1 MLIQKK
7 KTCSCNLDHHF
18 SLIHI
23 IMHQSMPMIYIY
35 KWDSRDTL
43 IEQSD
48 IEQFD
53 SRIVEIIRRD
63 RYYLR
68 RITHLNNFVHST
80 VVQCSLH
87 HVSSH
92 EQTVSSVLCNCAET
106 VFFVRHTR
114 SFFSFF
120 FSLSFFYFIFF
131 PLCDECLWAD
141 RETQSRCL
149 RKIFF
154 FWSESTR
161 FLKRINRR
169 LNRCSR
175 LGADERTIVWS
186 RIGDG
191 VLFDSFIL
199 DRAPR
204 VIRFFWEVSAREEF
218 MGDSF
223 FFPLRLIFE
232 NNLTAGILVIFQYFD
247 TKIPRNK
254 IDPIID
260 YSFSLFHK
268 ELHNVIESKSH
279 DNTLY
284 RCCLKVK
291 DGEL

>member
-1 MLIQKK
+1 MCTQLSSNAACIMFHPTNKQSQVCCAIVQKR
-7 KTCSCNLDHHF
+7 F
-18 SLIHI
+18 
-23 IMHQSMPMIYIY
+23 
-35 KWDSRDTL
+35 
-43 IEQSD
+43 
-48 IEQFD
+48 
-53 SRIVEIIRRD
+53 
-63 RYYLR
+63 
-68 RITHLNNFVHST
+68 
-80 VVQCSLH
+80 
-87 HVSSH
+87 
-92 EQTVSSVLCNCAET
+92 
-106 VFFVRHTR
+106 FFVRHTR

-131 PLCDECLWAD
+131 LLCDECLWAD

-223 FFPLRLIFE
+223 FFLLRLIFE
-232 NNLTAGILVIFQYFD
+232 NNLTAGILVKVIFQYFD

-260 YSFSLFHK
+260 YSLSLFHK

>member
-1 MLIQKK
+1 
-7 KTCSCNLDHHF
+7 
-18 SLIHI
+18 
-23 IMHQSMPMIYIY
+23 MHQSMPMIYIY

-106 VFFVRHTR
+106 VFFCATYA
-114 SFFSFF
+114 FILFLFF
-120 FSLSFFYFIFF
+120 FSLFFLFHFF
-131 PLCDECLWAD
+131 PPMWRVSLGRPWNAISMFAEDF
-141 RETQSRCL
+141 
-149 RKIFF
+149 FF

-223 FFPLRLIFE
+223 FFSPLRLIFE

>member
-1 MLIQKK
+1 MQLA
-7 KTCSCNLDHHF
+7 SCFIPRTN
-18 SLIHI
+18 SLKCVV
-23 IMHQSMPMIYIY
+23 QLC
-35 KWDSRDTL
+35 RNGFFL
-43 IEQSD
+43 CD
-48 IEQFD
+48 I
-53 SRIVEIIRRD
+53 R
-63 RYYLR
+63 
-68 RITHLNNFVHST
+68 VHSFPFFFL
-80 VVQCSLH
+80 SL
-87 HVSSH
+87 
-92 EQTVSSVLCNCAET
+92 
-106 VFFVRHTR
+106 FFI
-114 SFFSFF
+114 SFFSPYVTSVSGQTVKRNLDVCGRF
-120 FSLSFFYFIFF
+120 
-131 PLCDECLWAD
+131 
-141 RETQSRCL
+141 
-149 RKIFF
+149 FF

>member
-106 VFFVRHTR
+106 VFFCATYA
-114 SFFSFF
+114 FILFLFF
-120 FSLSFFYFIFF
+120 FLSLFLFHFF
-131 PLCDECLWAD
+131 PPMWRVSLGRPWNAISMFAEDF
-141 RETQSRCL
+141 
-149 RKIFF
+149 FF

-218 MGDSF
+218 MGASF
-223 FFPLRLIFE
+223 FFPPPDFWKQLNGRYSGYFSILRYKNSSE
-232 NNLTAGILVIFQYFD
+232 
-247 TKIPRNK
+247 
-254 IDPIID
+254 
-260 YSFSLFHK
+260 
-268 ELHNVIESKSH
+268 
-279 DNTLY
+279 
-284 RCCLKVK
+284 
-291 DGEL
+291 

>member
-1 MLIQKK
+1 
-7 KTCSCNLDHHF
+7 
-18 SLIHI
+18 
-23 IMHQSMPMIYIY
+23 MHQSMPMIYIY

-106 VFFVRHTR
+106 VFFLCDIRVHSFPFFFLSLFFI
-114 SFFSFF
+114 SFFSPYVTTVSGQTVKRNLDVCGRF
-120 FSLSFFYFIFF
+120 
-131 PLCDECLWAD
+131 
-141 RETQSRCL
+141 
-149 RKIFF
+149 FF

-223 FFPLRLIFE
+223 FFSPLRLIFE
-232 NNLTAGILVIFQYFD
+232 NNLTAGILVKVIFQYFD

-268 ELHNVIESKSH
+268 GGIAQRHRVQVSRQHVVSLLS
-279 DNTLY
+279 
-284 RCCLKVK
+284 
-291 DGEL
+291 

>member
-1 MLIQKK
+1 
-7 KTCSCNLDHHF
+7 
-18 SLIHI
+18 
-23 IMHQSMPMIYIY
+23 MHQSMPMIYIY

-154 FWSESTR
+154 FLVGKHQIFETNKSSIESMFKAR
-161 FLKRINRR
+161 CRR
-169 LNRCSR
+169 TN
-175 LGADERTIVWS
+175 D
-186 RIGDG
+186 
-191 VLFDSFIL
+191 
-199 DRAPR
+199 R
-204 VIRFFWEVSAREEF
+204 VISDRWRCAIRQLYIRSCSTSNPIFLRSERARRIY
-218 MGDSF
+218 GSF
-223 FFPLRLIFE
+223 FFFPPSWF
-232 NNLTAGILVIFQYFD
+232 
-247 TKIPRNK
+247 
-254 IDPIID
+254 
-260 YSFSLFHK
+260 
-268 ELHNVIESKSH
+268 
-279 DNTLY
+279 
-284 RCCLKVK
+284 LKTT
-291 DGEL
+291 

>member
-1 MLIQKK
+1 
-7 KTCSCNLDHHF
+7 
-18 SLIHI
+18 
-23 IMHQSMPMIYIY
+23 MHQSMPMIYIY

-106 VFFVRHTR
+106 VFFCATYA
-114 SFFSFF
+114 FILFLFF
-120 FSLSFFYFIFF
+120 FSLFFLFHFF
-131 PLCDECLWAD
+131 PPMWRVSLGRPWNAISMFAED
-141 RETQSRCL
+141 
-149 RKIFF
+149 FF
-154 FWSESTR
+154 FLVGKHQIFETNKSSIESMFKAR
-161 FLKRINRR
+161 CRR
-169 LNRCSR
+169 TN
-175 LGADERTIVWS
+175 D
-186 RIGDG
+186 
-191 VLFDSFIL
+191 
-199 DRAPR
+199 R
-204 VIRFFWEVSAREEF
+204 VISDRWRCAIRQLYIRSCSTSNPIFLRSERARRIYGRFF
-218 MGDSF
+218 F
-223 FFPLRLIFE
+223 FFPLRLFE
-232 NNLTAGILVIFQYFD
+232 NNLTAGILVKVIFQYFD
-247 TKIPRNK
+247 TKIPQNK

>member
-1 MLIQKK
+1 
-7 KTCSCNLDHHF
+7 
-18 SLIHI
+18 
-23 IMHQSMPMIYIY
+23 MHQSMPMIYIY

-223 FFPLRLIFE
+223 FFTPPSDFWKQLNGR
-232 NNLTAGILVIFQYFD
+232 
-247 TKIPRNK
+247 
-254 IDPIID
+254 
-260 YSFSLFHK
+260 YS
-268 ELHNVIESKSH
+268 
-279 DNTLY
+279 
-284 RCCLKVK
+284 
-291 DGEL
+291 G

>member
-1 MLIQKK
+1 MLIQKKK

-106 VFFVRHTR
+106 VFFCATYA
-114 SFFSFF
+114 FILFLFF
-120 FSLSFFYFIFF
+120 FSLFFLFHFF

-154 FWSESTR
+154 FSGR
-161 FLKRINRR
+161 K
-169 LNRCSR
+169 
-175 LGADERTIVWS
+175 
-186 RIGDG
+186 
-191 VLFDSFIL
+191 
-199 DRAPR
+199 APD
-204 VIRFFWEVSAREEF
+204 FWNE
-218 MGDSF
+218 
-223 FFPLRLIFE
+223 
-232 NNLTAGILVIFQYFD
+232 
-247 TKIPRNK
+247 
-254 IDPIID
+254 
-260 YSFSLFHK
+260 
-268 ELHNVIESKSH
+268 
-279 DNTLY
+279 
-284 RCCLKVK
+284 
-291 DGEL
+291 